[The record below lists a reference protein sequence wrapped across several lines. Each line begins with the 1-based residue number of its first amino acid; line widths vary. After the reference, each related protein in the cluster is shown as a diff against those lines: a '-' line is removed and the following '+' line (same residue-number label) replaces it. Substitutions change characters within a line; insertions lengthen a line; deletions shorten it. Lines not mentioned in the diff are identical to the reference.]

1 MSVQL
6 TTGAPQTGNSDSPGI
21 NRSGCVLSGLGNAR
35 KETSYDNNTII
46 YELIVYTG
54 YIPSGGPYP
63 ANGTT
68 HGNVGSD
75 SIFPSDGSTHADI
88 IKVENYLKKKW
99 KLQGYEDQLYQL
111 IHHKF
116 YLI

>member
-1 MSVQL
+1 MLDKATLMSVQL

-35 KETSYDNNTII
+35 KETSYDNTII

-68 HGNVGSD
+68 
-75 SIFPSDGSTHADI
+75 T
-88 IKVENYLKKKW
+88 EM
-99 KLQGYEDQLYQL
+99 
-111 IHHKF
+111 
-116 YLI
+116 